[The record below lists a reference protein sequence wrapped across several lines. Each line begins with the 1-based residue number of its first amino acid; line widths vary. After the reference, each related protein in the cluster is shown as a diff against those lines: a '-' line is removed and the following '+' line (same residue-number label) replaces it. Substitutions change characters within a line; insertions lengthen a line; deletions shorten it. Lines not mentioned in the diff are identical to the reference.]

1 MTKML
6 DKKSTKIE
14 ALSSKLLTTLDESIF
29 FSELSK
35 YINSEIESDHIVVNI
50 VHEDSSV
57 RMVSK
62 DGKVVRKAKRMEKGL
77 GAAGSVIK
85 SKRAYFSNCVDRDPI
100 FSTAEM
106 GDIKAELSVPVSVD
120 GVLIAIVHVQR
131 LSDENKFKKDD
142 INTLLEIINEVEM
155 PLKNMKMFLS
165 AKFLNESLEKKIQ
178 EKEKELK
185 DKSTGLNLVKSHSV
199 EEKEIIGNS
208 AIMKE
213 LLTNVDRLAASD
225 VNLLL
230 QGASGTGKEMIA
242 RRVHCRSSRS
252 GGAFI
257 VMDCSMGTEDSL
269 NAEIFGREDVD
280 VINGIKIHKGHVES
294 ANGGTL
300 FINNIEKMP
309 IRLQAKLMNFIKDK
323 SYNRANGHKN
333 LKADIRIISASTECV
348 KSRVEEGT
356 FREDL
361 YFAISF
367 MGMRVPSLKERLE
380 DIELLASNFLNKGK
394 PIESQKSMSPGVV
407 KLLMD
412 YHWPGNV
419 RELQS
424 IMERAY
430 ILSPSSIVEKDHLA
444 DSIKVEKQPEVVE
457 VEQTSTYREMTL
469 NDLEKEHITRT
480 LEHLGGNKTKTAK
493 VLGITVKTLYN
504 KLHSY
509 GVVIGKE
516 A

>member
-14 ALSSKLLTTLDESIF
+14 NLASKLLTTLDESVF

-35 YINSEIESDHIVVNI
+35 YINSEIESDHILVNI
-50 VHEDSSV
+50 VHEDNSI
-57 RMVSK
+57 RTVSR
-62 DGKVVRKAKRMEKGL
+62 DGKVVRKAKKVEKGL
-77 GAAGSVIK
+77 GAAGSVVK

-100 FSTAEM
+100 FSNCDM
-106 GDIKAELSVPVSVD
+106 GEIKAELSVPVSVD
-120 GVLIAIVHVQR
+120 GVLIAIVHLQR
-131 LSDENKFKKDD
+131 LSDEIKFSKED
-142 INTLLEIINEVEM
+142 INTLLEIINEVQL

-165 AKFLNESLEKKIQ
+165 AKFLNESLEKQIEEKVQ
-178 EKEKELK
+178 ELMNS
-185 DKSTGLNLVKSHSV
+185 KSGLNLVKTHSI

-208 AIMKE
+208 SIMKE
-213 LLTNVDRLAASD
+213 LLTNVDRLADSD

-242 RRVHCRSSRS
+242 RRIHCRSSRNS
-252 GGAFI
+252 GAFV
-257 VMDCSMGTEDSL
+257 VMDCSMGTEEHL
-269 NAEIFGREDVD
+269 EAEIFGREDVD
-280 VINGIKIHKGHVES
+280 VINGIKIHKGNVE
-294 ANGGTL
+294 AATGGTL

-309 IRLQAKLMNFIKDK
+309 VRLQAKLMSFIKDK
-323 SYNRANGHKN
+323 VYNRVNGHKN
-333 LKADIRIISASTECV
+333 HRADVRIISASTDCV
-348 KSRVEEGT
+348 KERVQEGT

-380 DIELLASNFLNKGK
+380 DIEILASHFLNKGK
-394 PIESQKSMSPGVV
+394 SVESQKSMSPGVV

-444 DSIKVEKQPEVVE
+444 DSIKVEKQPEIVE
-457 VEQTSTYREMTL
+457 VETTTSYREMTL